1 METIKRKSKTDFPAD
16 DWRHYYTSVSAI
28 LNDMP
33 QGISA
38 QDVQRKINEKREQ
51 EVTTVK
57 RDWHTP
63 ELRKNAVQDTTR
75 DGWDDLDCPP
85 ES

>member
-16 DWRHYYTSVSAI
+16 DWRHHYTSVSAI

-38 QDVQRKINEKREQ
+38 QDVQRKINEKRE
-51 EVTTVK
+51 
-57 RDWHTP
+57 WHTP
-63 ELRKNAVQDTTR
+63 ELRKNAVQNVTR
-75 DGWDDLDCPP
+75 DGWDDPDCPP